1 MDGKERG
8 SISGY
13 MFLEIGMEIV
23 KKYCANLGRPINRAL
38 LEGRTTKWKKE
49 IHLLQKALLESIPT
63 EENLVVS
70 RFIDDKEANAIM
82 DAGRTYISPIFLSTT
97 VGNIEN
103 FLDPIRKN
111 QLILKIPKG
120 TKGIFSDPI
129 TKRNEFEF
137 ILPYGTKIAVT
148 CALVLDGRKKIYGQ
162 VVGQYRFYKEEAENE

>member
-13 MFLEIGMEIV
+13 IFLEIGMEIV
-23 KKYCANLGRPINRAL
+23 KKYCANLGCPINRAL
-38 LEGRTTKWKKE
+38 LEGRTTKWEKE

-120 TKGIFSDPI
+120 TNGIFSDPI

-162 VVGQYRFYKEEAENE
+162 VVGQYRFYKEETENE

>member
-13 MFLEIGMEIV
+13 IFLEIGMEIV

-38 LEGRTTKWKKE
+38 LEGRTTKWEKE

-120 TKGIFSDPI
+120 TNGIFSDPI

-162 VVGQYRFYKEEAENE
+162 VVGQYRFYKEETENE

>member
-8 SISGY
+8 SISEY

-38 LEGRTTKWKKE
+38 LEGHTTKWEKE

-111 QLILKIPKG
+111 QLILKIPKELTG
-120 TKGIFSDPI
+120 YFL
-129 TKRNEFEF
+129 
-137 ILPYGTKIAVT
+137 IL
-148 CALVLDGRKKIYGQ
+148 
-162 VVGQYRFYKEEAENE
+162 